1 MIKVNGCACG
11 VVECTRCRWKKM
23 IVVGW
28 ENDNIACPATTRVT
42 SLRSSLLTFL
52 LRHFTVAEGVTN
64 VRIQG
69 LILVNGLANDGN
81 NVADASGGCLLM
93 QQDAGLHILN
103 VEFRN
108 CSATGIFV
116 RSVGVCAPR
125 LLVWG
130 VTHTQWV
137 QLHRCRCTSVC
148 MLHACMHACMHAY
161 IHTYMHALAQ
171 MCQSV
176 APIGIHHFCSCGHR

>member
-1 MIKVNGCACG
+1 M
-11 VVECTRCRWKKM
+11 
-23 IVVGW
+23 
-28 ENDNIACPATTRVT
+28 T
-42 SLRSSLLTFL
+42 SLHSSLLTFL

-64 VRIQG
+64 VRIKG

-148 MLHACMHACMHAY
+148 MLHACMHAWRWEQPLFKYDPCWRKTAQDKQAWLN
-161 IHTYMHALAQ
+161 ALND
-171 MCQSV
+171 MVLWRST
-176 APIGIHHFCSCGHR
+176 HR